1 VDNTNMGIHLYSH
14 ELEDARIIFKS
25 GDKEMI
31 CAIREFTTQDCGR
44 IFIKL
49 FTRHVSN
56 IMGIDTAPNYLILK
70 HKDKELDRI
79 NCTLQN
85 PHKSRMIQSK
95 DNAKC
100 ANIKPVVTKDGNI
113 RSIIYLCRY
122 DNAIVHRVKPPM
134 TEDNK
139 QIRLLGTKSSYRT
152 SHYKDKLRIVKN
164 LIYISH
170 GKTVPTKDIYCTLR
184 VYSSIKNDEYK
195 YRGFARVKLDKNNWT
210 TIGDVCYNAVKS
222 IDYKEK
228 IMSIYILRA
237 NLLLRDRGR
246 VYIEEDIHRTYNID
260 KCYICNQSSKYIFSR
275 YTNEYVNDQID
286 ILIEKGYATNTEQAK
301 LIAQSIRGKL
311 K

>member
-1 VDNTNMGIHLYSH
+1 
-14 ELEDARIIFKS
+14 
-25 GDKEMI
+25 
-31 CAIREFTTQDCGR
+31 
-44 IFIKL
+44 
-49 FTRHVSN
+49 
-56 IMGIDTAPNYLILK
+56 
-70 HKDKELDRI
+70 
-79 NCTLQN
+79 
-85 PHKSRMIQSK
+85 MIQSK